1 MMAIETLAPNVAHL
15 FSSSRLSETATKS
28 KNHRQQVT
36 LSPVINKL
44 AKSVKCNDKISQKS
58 KIAYPKNSTS
68 TNSSPKKVHLQQKA
82 SRTRSVSYNVE
93 NLNNSNSTVKNNQV
107 KKNYNN
113 NRKDEKSSSGC
124 HSDTSTTSS
133 KTGKKFV
140 KLARLHTKEEQKKI
154 ENTRSRSPTNSRQH
168 RNSFSRMISNEQGG
182 HYARHAE
189 TFAGCA
195 ASPAATA
202 LPRPPVSWLKSSQV
216 PTEKFKDNSH
226 ISTKTEESYIMKQQP
241 STSENVQEFFASF
254 QSLMVSTA

>member
-15 FSSSRLSETATKS
+15 FSSRLSETAPKS
-28 KNHRQQVT
+28 NMKNHRQQVT

-44 AKSVKCNDKISQKS
+44 AKSVKCNDKISQK
-58 KIAYPKNSTS
+58 IAYPKNS

-93 NLNNSNSTVKNNQV
+93 NLNSNSTVKNQQP
-107 KKNYNN
+107 KKYN

>member
-15 FSSSRLSETATKS
+15 FSTSRLSEAAS
-28 KNHRQQVT
+28 RNHSNGYNHRQNVT

-44 AKSVKCNDKISQKS
+44 AKSVKCNEKISQKFTQ
-58 KIAYPKNSTS
+58 KITYPKTST
-68 TNSSPKKVHLQQKA
+68 TNSSPKKVQVMQNT

-93 NLNNSNSTVKNNQV
+93 NLNSNSTVKNQQP
-107 KKNYNN
+107 KKYN

-133 KTGKKFV
+133 KKRFV
-140 KLARLHTKEEQKKI
+140 KVARLHTKEEQKKI

-216 PTEKFKDNSH
+216 PTEKFNDNSH
-226 ISTKTEESYIMKQQP
+226 ISTKIEQAYIMKQQP
-241 STSENVQEFFASF
+241 STSENVQEFFNSF